1 MLQPYLAIIYV
12 MNSNLFYLTETN
24 NVQIILVSVC
34 CILFKRLRKII
45 ILIQHENLYFVQKTN
60 KPSFYLSLHLAKPYM
75 KDLF

>member
-45 ILIQHENLYFVQKTN
+45 ILKQHENLYFVQKAN
-60 KPSFYLSLHLAKPYM
+60 KPSFYLSLQLVKPYM

>member
-12 MNSNLFYLTETN
+12 MNNNLFYLTETN

-45 ILIQHENLYFVQKTN
+45 ILIQHENLYFVQKAN